1 MEDSEGAKA
10 MSENPLSSGRSKHI
24 DVRWRFIRELVE
36 KTELKVVHEAS
47 EWQGT
52 DIPRKRCIKNCS
64 NGTVRHY
71 QTYLPRSRR

>member
-1 MEDSEGAKA
+1 MEDNEGAMA

-24 DVRWRFIRELVE
+24 VVRWHFIHEPVE
-36 KTELKVVHEAS
+36 KKELKVVHEAP

-52 DIPRKRCIKNCS
+52 DVPRKRCIKKCS

-71 QTYLPRSRR
+71 QTCLPRSRR